1 MKTHGKHVA
10 ESKQGMGSRMLAT
23 ALTAALT
30 MSSVPMTA
38 LAMTDEGAE
47 DEGSDALQAG
57 YDKNAALA
65 APGGAGAAADAAG
78 LRQGDFGV

>member
-47 DEGSDALQAG
+47 DEGSDALSRIRQERGARCAG
-57 YDKNAALA
+57 
-65 APGGAGAAADAAG
+65 
-78 LRQGDFGV
+78 RCWCCR